1 MAYLSRHDV
10 LQFDCLIYVNKVAW
24 DNEAAYHTVRVL
36 TIKIGQVFI
45 FLIHYTA
52 HSLPTT

>member
-10 LQFDCLIYVNKVAW
+10 LQFDFLIYVNKVAW

-45 FLIHYTA
+45 F
-52 HSLPTT
+52 